1 MSSSLAIQSNNV
13 GVDLFEIGLLEQA
26 AAKFQVAVEQMSTL
40 LMSDDP
46 DMWALSPDAA
56 TQVEYHRPIVGWS
69 KPCSAR
75 LAPGSEGIRV
85 YKRAAYLNTTFSPFG
100 IATYTAA
107 PLLNLGLCNHM
118 IAVRDNSS
126 AHLQRASK
134 IYESVMGSLEEC
146 RPNDDTNFLLLHLAL
161 YTNCGHVLSHQF
173 NNTTGA
179 LECFETGCRILTWL
193 HVRNA
198 GLLVLEETEFEELM
212 CNMGAVME
220 HKTFEIDLGVG
231 AAAA

>member
-1 MSSSLAIQSNNV
+1 MSSSLAIQSNNI
-13 GVDLFEIGLLEQA
+13 GVELFEIGLLEQA
-26 AAKFQVAVEQMSTL
+26 IAKFQVAVEQMSTL

-46 DMWALSPDAA
+46 SMWALPPDAS
-56 TQVEYHRPIVGWS
+56 TQVQYSRPVVGWS
-69 KPCSAR
+69 KPCNAR
-75 LAPGSEGIRV
+75 IAPGSEGIRV
-85 YKRAAYLNTTFSPFG
+85 YKRAAYLNPNFSPFG

-118 IAVRDNSS
+118 IAVRDNSP

-146 RPNDDTNFLLLHLAL
+146 RPFDDTNFMLLHLAL
-161 YTNCGHVLSHQF
+161 YTNCGHVLSSQY
-173 NNTTGA
+173 NNKTGA

-193 HVRNA
+193 HARNA
-198 GLLVLEETEFEELM
+198 GLLVLNETEFDELM
-212 CNMGAVME
+212 CNMGALME
-220 HKTFEIDLGVG
+220 HKAFEVDVGVG

>member
-1 MSSSLAIQSNNV
+1 MSSSIAIQSNNV
-13 GVDLFEIGLLEQA
+13 GVELFEVGLLEQA
-26 AAKFQVAVEQMSTL
+26 IAKFQVAVEQMSTL

-46 DMWALSPDAA
+46 NMWAVPADAA
-56 TQVEYHRPIVGWS
+56 DQVQYNRPIAGWS
-69 KPCSAR
+69 KPCSSR
-75 LAPGSEGIRV
+75 IAPGSEGIRV
-85 YKRAAYLNTTFSPFG
+85 YKRAAYLNPKFSPFG
-100 IATYTAA
+100 IATYTAV

-118 IAVRDNSS
+118 IAVRDDSS

-146 RPNDDTNFLLLHLAL
+146 RPFDDTNFLLLHLAL

-173 NNTTGA
+173 NNKTGA

-212 CNMGAVME
+212 CNMGALME
-220 HKTFEIDLGVG
+220 HRTFEVDMGVG